1 MCNICICIYILADAI
16 VHHMVTVTCIP
27 DKMSNEKERKRKREK
42 EKIKGKE
49 KWKKGGKKRSIIY
62 DMATTMA
69 TKEER
74 RKKKQANKRGLK
86 KPGEKWRIKDKKRR
100 SW

>member
-1 MCNICICIYILADAI
+1 M
-16 VHHMVTVTCIP
+16 
-27 DKMSNEKERKRKREK
+27 KKRKREK

-49 KWKKGGKKRSIIY
+49 KVRKSEKKGGERSITY

-74 RKKKQANKRGLK
+74 RKKKNKQ
-86 KPGEKWRIKDKKRR
+86 IKGG
-100 SW
+100 

>member
-1 MCNICICIYILADAI
+1 M
-16 VHHMVTVTCIP
+16 
-27 DKMSNEKERKRKREK
+27 KKRKREK

-49 KWKKGGKKRSIIY
+49 KWEKEKKRSITY
-62 DMATTMA
+62 DKATTMA

-86 KPGEKWRIKDKKRR
+86 KPGEKWRIKDKKG
-100 SW
+100 ST